1 MKQEKRAIKKQYPVR
16 VLCVKAFLPIENR
29 LAIKT
34 TYQLNENTTVLLKSE
49 KIMQLGVFRGMP
61 AAGFT

>member
-1 MKQEKRAIKKQYPVR
+1 MKQEKRAIKKNDPVR

-34 TYQLNENTTVLLKSE
+34 TYHKYDNFVK
-49 KIMQLGVFRGMP
+49 K
-61 AAGFT
+61 